1 MSEVHKQHNESM
13 NTSPKKTVV
22 IGATENP
29 ARYANQATRSLL
41 RYGHAV
47 ELIGLR
53 AGTIAGHTIQ
63 TGQPTLNDV
72 DTVTL
77 YVGPQNQ
84 ATLYDY
90 VKAMKPRRVIF
101 NPGTE
106 NPVFE
111 RELQQA
117 GIESIEA
124 CTLVMLSVGNY

>member
-1 MSEVHKQHNESM
+1 MS
-13 NTSPKKTVV
+13 TSPKKTVV

-117 GIESIEA
+117 GIEPIEA

>member
-1 MSEVHKQHNESM
+1 M
-13 NTSPKKTVV
+13 NTSQKKTVV

-29 ARYANQATRSLL
+29 ARYANQAARSLL
-41 RYGHAV
+41 RYGHDV

-53 AGTIAGHTIQ
+53 AGTIAGHTIK

-84 ATLYDY
+84 ANLYEY

-106 NPVFE
+106 NPTFE
-111 RELQQA
+111 RALQQV
-117 GIESIEA
+117 GIEPIEA

>member
-1 MSEVHKQHNESM
+1 M
-13 NTSPKKTVV
+13 NANQKKTVV

-29 ARYANQATRSLL
+29 ARYANQAARSLL
-41 RYGHAV
+41 RHGHDI

-53 AGTIAGHTIQ
+53 AGTVEGHTIR
-63 TGQPTLNDV
+63 TGQPVLNDV

-84 ATLYDY
+84 NNLYDY
-90 VKAMKPRRVIF
+90 VKALKPRRVIF

-111 RELQQA
+111 RELRQA
-117 GIESIEA
+117 GIEPIEA
-124 CTLVMLSVGNY
+124 CTLVMLSIGNY

>member
-1 MSEVHKQHNESM
+1 M
-13 NTSPKKTVV
+13 NSRKTVV
-22 IGATENP
+22 IGATENVG
-29 ARYANQATRSLL
+29 RYANQATRSLL
-41 RYGHAV
+41 RHGHDV

-53 AGTIAGHTIQ
+53 AGTIEGHPIQ
-63 TGQPTLNDV
+63 TGQPELTDV

-84 ATLYDY
+84 DNLYEY

-111 RELQQA
+111 KELQQA
-117 GIESIEA
+117 GIDPIEA
-124 CTLVMLSVGNY
+124 CTLVMLSIGNY

>member
-1 MSEVHKQHNESM
+1 M
-13 NTSPKKTVV
+13 NTSRKKTVV

-29 ARYANQATRSLL
+29 ARYANQATHSLL
-41 RYGHAV
+41 RYGHDV

-53 AGTIAGHTIQ
+53 AGSIAGHPIQ
-63 TGQPTLNDV
+63 TGQPLLNDV

-84 ATLYDY
+84 TTLYDY

-106 NPVFE
+106 NPAFE
-111 RELQQA
+111 RALQVA
-117 GIESIEA
+117 GIEPIEA
-124 CTLVMLSVGNY
+124 CTLVMLSIGNY